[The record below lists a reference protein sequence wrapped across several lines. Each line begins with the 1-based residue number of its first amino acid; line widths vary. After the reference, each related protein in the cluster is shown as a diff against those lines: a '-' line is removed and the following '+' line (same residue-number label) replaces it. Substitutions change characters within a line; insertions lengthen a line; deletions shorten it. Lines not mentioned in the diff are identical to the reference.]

1 MKKRNVK
8 YLTTIFSLILIIS
21 SSLLSACEMPVTVIN
36 DPVTVAGFKLNTY
49 VAISGYTSNSTK
61 DTLNECLNLCD
72 KYELMFS
79 RTLTD
84 SILYKVN
91 NRETNRIPKELA
103 ELIQKGIEMGDLS
116 DGAFDITIGS
126 VSSLWDFT
134 ADNPKVPNATDISN
148 ALNYIDYTKIA
159 LTPVNDDSEDYTIGM
174 PEGFIIDLGA
184 IAKGYIAD
192 RLKDFLIEKNINNA
206 VINLGGNVL
215 CVGGKKNNASFNI
228 GIKKPFTQS
237 EETLMTVKLNN
248 KSAVSSGT
256 YERYFN
262 EDSNFYH
269 HILNPTTGYPYNN
282 GLTQVTII
290 SDQSIDG
297 DCLSTTCFVLGLEK
311 GLELIET
318 LENTE
323 AVFVMADGDII
334 YSSGMQDYINN

>member
-1 MKKRNVK
+1 
-8 YLTTIFSLILIIS
+8 
-21 SSLLSACEMPVTVIN
+21 
-36 DPVTVAGFKLNTY
+36 
-49 VAISGYTSNSTK
+49 
-61 DTLNECLNLCD
+61 
-72 KYELMFS
+72 MFS

-159 LTPVNDDSEDYTIGM
+159 LTPLNDDSEDYTIGM

-290 SDQSIDG
+290 SGQSIDG

>member
-1 MKKRNVK
+1 
-8 YLTTIFSLILIIS
+8 
-21 SSLLSACEMPVTVIN
+21 MPVTVIN

>member
-1 MKKRNVK
+1 MKAKLLELLKNTDG
-8 YLTTIFSLILIIS
+8 YLSGEEIGSTLGVSRAAVWKNINALRKDGFVIEAVTNKGYKLSEEADIIS
-21 SSLLSACEMPVTVIN
+21 SN
-36 DPVTVAGFKLNTY
+36 F
-49 VAISGYTSNSTK
+49 
-61 DTLNECLNLCD
+61 
-72 KYELMFS
+72 
-79 RTLTD
+79 
-84 SILYKVN
+84 
-91 NRETNRIPKELA
+91 
-103 ELIQKGIEMGDLS
+103 
-116 DGAFDITIGS
+116 
-126 VSSLWDFT
+126 
-134 ADNPKVPNATDISN
+134 
-148 ALNYIDYTKIA
+148 
-159 LTPVNDDSEDYTIGM
+159 
-174 PEGFIIDLGA
+174 
-184 IAKGYIAD
+184 
-192 RLKDFLIEKNINNA
+192 IEKNINNA

>member
-1 MKKRNVK
+1 MKRQNVK
-8 YLTTIFSLILIIS
+8 YLTAIFSLILILAS
-21 SSLLSACEMPVTVIN
+21 PLLSACEMPITVIN

-84 SILYKVN
+84 STLYKVN

-116 DGAFDITIGS
+116 NGAFDITIGS

-134 ADNPKVPNATDISN
+134 SDNPKVPNATDISN
-148 ALNYIDYTKIA
+148 ALNYIDYTKIV
-159 LTPVNDDSEDYTIGM
+159 LTPVNDGSNDYIIDM
-174 PEGFIIDLGA
+174 PNGFIIDLGA

-192 RLKDFLIEKNINNA
+192 RLKDFLIENNINNA

-262 EDSNFYH
+262 EDGNFYH
-269 HILNPTTGYPYNN
+269 HILNPKTGYPYNN

-334 YSSGMQDYINN
+334 YSSGMQSYLNN

>member
-1 MKKRNVK
+1 
-8 YLTTIFSLILIIS
+8 
-21 SSLLSACEMPVTVIN
+21 MPVTVIN

-159 LTPVNDDSEDYTIGM
+159 LTPVNDDSDDYTISM

>member
-8 YLTTIFSLILIIS
+8 YLTAIFSLILIIS

-206 VINLGGNVL
+206 VINLG
-215 CVGGKKNNASFNI
+215 
-228 GIKKPFTQS
+228 IKKPFTQS